1 MLGLT
6 RLGGNKVDI
15 DCECAYAD
23 QPPKYSHTES
33 PKTKGMLKCSPM
45 IISVVLLVELCYERN
60 KFGHPPF
67 GLVANSWLNSP
78 DIARTTL
85 LNHILTANHGK
96 RVAVIENECR
106 EVDIDGS
113 LVAAKTA
120 VAEDL
125 IMLNN
130 GCLCCTVRGN
140 LVRMISELVDKK
152 KGQFDHI
159 VIETTGLA
167 IPCSPII

>member
-6 RLGGNKVDI
+6 RLAGNKVDI

-23 QPPKYSHTES
+23 QPPKYSVIRRVPRQQDAQMFTDDH
-33 PKTKGMLKCSPM
+33 LF
-45 IISVVLLVELCYERN
+45 VLLVELCYERN

-67 GLVANSWLNSP
+67 GLRANSWLNSP

-85 LNHILTANHGK
+85 LNHILIANHGK

-159 VIETTGLA
+159 IIETTRLA
-167 IPCSPII
+167 IPAPII